1 MIAWLS
7 NVHAVARLAFT
18 EAMRQRLWLLFIAG
32 AAALVAATPGLNAV
46 DERDR
51 LKLAVVAAT
60 GVIGFLAIL
69 LAILVAP
76 AALRRD
82 LDARTGFVLFA
93 KPLRRSAYLVGR
105 WLGVVAGLALGVAGL
120 ALLAVGT
127 IAWQVGDVPSMRAVH
142 EPAEWQQLGSLGQLK
157 PIDEGRTRI
166 QLTGAPGNGVRWT
179 FTGLSTTAIPEQGL
193 ELLLRVGLR
202 GLDPFTPVSELLG
215 QVSAMVPASVDGT
228 AQPPRVLV
236 VDKESPYGRVRAD
249 GSAVDGQVVLRHR
262 DDQRDDLSQDYLRLR
277 LPAACIASDGS
288 ATIQL
293 VRLESRAALTV
304 QRRGSALLAV
314 PGGGFTANLL
324 RSSLVLLAA
333 AGTLAAWT
341 LLCACVANLAVAVLG
356 GMTLFIAGSALPVM
370 REVAGSDETGL
381 ALRRMLDLAGAVLP
395 DLDRYAVASR
405 LAASQAVDWSQVAAA
420 WGYYGVY
427 TAGFLALAW
436 FALRR
441 REL

>member
-1 MIAWLS
+1 MFAWLS

-18 EAMRQRLWLLFIAG
+18 EALRQRLWLLFLAG
-32 AAALVAATPGLNAV
+32 AAALVVATPGLSAV
-46 DERDR
+46 DERDK

-105 WLGVVAGLALGVAGL
+105 WVGVVGGLALGIAGL
-120 ALLAVGT
+120 ALLAVGA
-127 IAWQVGDVPSMRAVH
+127 IAWQVDTPHLMLSVR
-142 EPAEWQQLGSLGQLK
+142 EPTAWQQLGALGQVQ
-157 PIDEGRTRI
+157 PIDENRSRI

-179 FTGLSTTAIPEQGL
+179 FTGLPEATGDNGL
-193 ELLLRVGLR
+193 TLLMRVGLR
-202 GLDPFTPVSELLG
+202 SLDPFTPVSEILG
-215 QVSAMVPASVDGT
+215 QASALRPPAADGT
-228 AQPPRVLV
+228 AQPPRVLEV
-236 VDKESPYGRVRAD
+236 TRSSPYGRIRAD
-249 GSAVDGQVVLRHR
+249 HTAVEGQVVLRHR
-262 DDQRDDLSQDYLRLR
+262 DDQRDDLSQDYLSLH
-277 LPAACIASDGS
+277 LPADCIAPDHS

-304 QRRGSALLAV
+304 QRRGSALVAV
-314 PGGGFTANLL
+314 PGGGFTTNLL
-324 RSSLVLLAA
+324 RSGLVLLAA

-381 ALRRMLDLAGAVLP
+381 VMRRMLDLASAVLP
-395 DLDRYAVASR
+395 DLDRFAVSSR
-405 LAASQAVDWSQVAAA
+405 LAASQAVDWGQVAAA
-420 WGYYGVY
+420 WGYYGAY
-427 TAGFLALAW
+427 TAGFLAVAW

>member
-18 EAMRQRLWLLFIAG
+18 EALRQRLWLLFVAG
-32 AAALVAATPGLNAV
+32 AAGLVAATPGLAAV
-46 DERDR
+46 DEGDR

-105 WLGVVAGLALGVAGL
+105 WAGVVAGLALGIAGL
-120 ALLAVGT
+120 ALLAVGA
-127 IAWQVGDVPSMRAVH
+127 IAWQVHTPPTMRAVRA
-142 EPAEWQQLGSLGQLK
+142 PASWQQLGALGQLQ
-157 PIDEGRTRI
+157 PIDENRSRI

-179 FTGLSTTAIPEQGL
+179 FTALPGGAGGDGL

-202 GLDPFTPVSELLG
+202 GLDPFTPVSEILG
-215 QVSAMVPASVDGT
+215 QVSALRPPAADGS
-228 AQPPRVLV
+228 AQPPRVLEV
-236 VDKESPYGRVRAD
+236 APGSPYGRVRAD
-249 GSAVDGQVVLRHR
+249 QTAVTGQVVLRHR
-262 DDQRDDLSQDYLRLR
+262 DDQRDDLDQDYLRLH
-277 LPAACIASDGS
+277 LPADCIAPDGS
-288 ATIQL
+288 ATVQL
-293 VRLESRAALTV
+293 VRLEARAALSV
-304 QRRGSALLAV
+304 RRDAALLAV

-324 RSSLVLLAA
+324 RAGLVLLAA

-381 ALRRMLDLAGAVLP
+381 ALRRLLDLAGTVLP

-405 LAASQAVDWSQVAAA
+405 LAASEAVGWGQVAGA
-420 WGYYGVY
+420 WGYYGGY
-427 TAGFLALAW
+427 TAAFLALAW